1 MQAKLCIFLK
11 TSLKGLHLG
20 VEKYT
25 FIIPIVE
32 CLASFLL
39 QIGIYPATFRVR
51 VGKSLDAF
59 HCEAWQG
66 TRQKIRRSAMFNSK
80 TQNRNK
86 REKRN

>member
-1 MQAKLCIFLK
+1 MQAELCMFFKI
-11 TSLKGLHLG
+11 SLKSLHLSAERYVLIILT
-20 VEKYT
+20 VEYSVL
-25 FIIPIVE
+25 F
-32 CLASFLL
+32 FL
-39 QIGIYPATFRVR
+39 QIGIYPAAFRIR
-51 VGKSLDAF
+51 VGKSLDVL